1 MTEHDSQNSDFRAF
15 TTLRRILFVAT
26 PAGALACVAGYLAR
40 WYSDEAGWIL
50 FALFEVAA
58 LAIALWLAA
67 QRLDRARRG
76 VPLRPAQARFDQVQT
91 ALTREIELARDAA
104 QESVE
109 RLRVITDNSP
119 TCIGYLDTGL
129 HYRFCNRTYQLW
141 YGMAPE
147 DLIGRTVADLVGD
160 VAFREIAPFYRRALA
175 GEQVSYER
183 TITIDHQSRTILVEL
198 APGRADD
205 GEVLGLFAW
214 ASDVTPQREQQAAL
228 RESETRFRQAFDFAA
243 IGMAIVS
250 PDGRWL
256 QVNHALCDLLGYN
269 AASLLNMTFQQVTHP
284 DDLAADTGFVG
295 QMLAGTIESYQMEKR
310 YLHRDGSVVW
320 VLLSVSLVRD
330 AYRTPVHFVAQIQ
343 NITPRREAEIQLRRS
358 TSLLRQT
365 EQMARIGGWSMDLPT
380 LTLELSEQVYR
391 IHELAPGSH
400 PNLTAALE
408 FYPPEVRPDIE
419 RAIAV
424 ARTDGIPWDLELPFV
439 TAGGRRLWVR
449 TQGNA
454 DMQDGQAVRLFGT
467 FQDITE
473 RKEAQLALERSQR
486 FLDAVIEA
494 IPQPV
499 FVKDE
504 QHRWV
509 LFNTRFAT
517 TMMGL
522 PRERLIGHSDPDIYP
537 PDVVAKYWAEDDEA
551 LGQAD
556 PTLRENPIPLDDGS
570 IRWMLESKQRC
581 ELPDGSRYIVG
592 VGTDITHMKQM
603 QEALGASEASHR
615 LLAEHSSDMI
625 QRLTPAGVI
634 TYVSAACRRTLG
646 YRPEDLKGSA
656 LADFIH
662 PDDLESTAM
671 RFAAVVRND
680 AQHTIT
686 CRLRHRDGHWLW
698 SESSFRAVH
707 AADTDEV
714 LEVIAVTR
722 DIDERFR
729 ATATVNRFKYA
740 LDNTLD
746 LIVII
751 DPRTLLH
758 QYVNRGVTDALGYT
772 EAEMLRMTPMQIR
785 PGVSEDQYRGGIAPL
800 LAGLVP
806 SLRYECDLQRR
817 DGSPLPVDVSLQV
830 IQRPD
835 EADVLIA
842 VARDATE
849 RKKVERMK
857 NEFVSTVS
865 HELRTPLTSIRG
877 ALGLL
882 TGGAAGVLPKRAAH
896 LARIALENSDR
907 LMLLIDDILHIEKM
921 ESGNVPFDVRPE
933 PVRQLLAQAIEAN
946 AAYGQ
951 QFEVRFELAVAI
963 PDCLVA
969 LDRNRFMQVMAN
981 LLSNAAKY
989 SPPGGV
995 VSVRAVRDDGMVR
1008 IEITDQGPGIPPEF
1022 RAKMFGKFSQADSSN
1037 TRPHGGTGLGLNIVR
1052 SIMER
1057 HGGDIDYITTT
1068 ESETPGRSGT
1078 TFVVRFPEARLEPAR
1093 IEALAQ

>member
-1 MTEHDSQNSDFRAF
+1 MTEHDNQNSDFRVF

-26 PAGALACVAGYLAR
+26 PVGALASVAGYLAG
-40 WYSDEAGWIL
+40 WYSNEPGWIL
-50 FALFEVAA
+50 FALFEVTA

-67 QRLDRARRG
+67 QRLDRARG
-76 VPLRPAQARFDQVQT
+76 VPLQAAQARFDQVQA

-104 QESVE
+104 QASVE

-119 TCIGYLDTGL
+119 SCIGYLDTGL
-129 HYRFCNRTYQLW
+129 HYRFCNRTYRLW
-141 YGMAPE
+141 YGIAPE
-147 DLIGRTVADLVGD
+147 DLIGRTVADLIGE
-160 VAFREIAPFYRRALA
+160 VAFRELASLHRRALA
-175 GEQVSYER
+175 GEPVSYER
-183 TITIDHQSRTILVEL
+183 TVTIDHQSRTVLVEL
-198 APGRADD
+198 APDRAGD
-205 GEVLGLFAW
+205 GEVIGLFVW

-269 AASLLNMTFQQVTHP
+269 AASLLNMNYQQVTHP
-284 DDLAADTGFVG
+284 DDLGADIGFVG
-295 QMLAGTIESYQMEKR
+295 QMLAGTIESYQIEKR

-330 AYRTPVHFVAQIQ
+330 AHRAPVHFVAQIQ
-343 NITPRREAEIQLRRS
+343 NITPRREAEMQLQRS
-358 TSLLRQT
+358 TFLLRQT
-365 EQMARIGGWSMDLPT
+365 EQMARIGGWSFDLPT
-380 LTLELSEQVYR
+380 HSLEWSEQVYR
-391 IHELAPGSH
+391 IHELEPGSH
-400 PNLTAALE
+400 PDLATALD

-419 RAIAV
+419 NAIAV
-424 ARTDGIPWDLELPFV
+424 ARAEGIPWDLELPFV
-439 TAGGRRLWVR
+439 TARGKRLWVR
-449 TQGNA
+449 AQGNV
-454 DMQDGQAVRLFGT
+454 DIQDGRVVRLFGT

-494 IPQPV
+494 IPQAV

-509 LFNTRFAT
+509 MFNTRFAT
-517 TMMGL
+517 TMMKL
-522 PRERLIGHSDPDIYP
+522 PRERLIGLSDPDIYP
-537 PDVVAKYWAEDDEA
+537 PDLVAKYWAEDDEA
-551 LGQAD
+551 LAQDD
-556 PTLRENPIPLDDGS
+556 PILLETPIALDDGNV
-570 IRWMLESKQRC
+570 RWMLKSKQRC
-581 ELPDGSRYIVG
+581 VLPDGTRYIVG
-592 VGTDITHMKQM
+592 VGTDITYMKQM

-615 LLAEHSSDMI
+615 LLAEHSSDII
-625 QRLTPAGVI
+625 QRLTPGGVL

-646 YRPEDLKGSA
+646 YSPEDLKGSA

-662 PDDLESTAM
+662 SDDIESTAM
-671 RFAAVVRND
+671 RFAAVVRD
-680 AQHTIT
+680 DVQHTIT

-707 AADTDEV
+707 APDSDEV

-722 DIDERFR
+722 DVDERFR
-729 ATATVNRFKYA
+729 ATAAVNRFKYA

-751 DPRTLLH
+751 DPKTLLH
-758 QYVNRGVTDALGYT
+758 QYVNRGITDALGYT
-772 EAEMLRMTPMQIR
+772 QAELLRMTPMQIR
-785 PGVSEDQYRGGIAPL
+785 PGVSEDQYRRSIAPL
-800 LAGLVP
+800 LAGELP
-806 SLRYECDLQRR
+806 SLLYESDLQRR
-817 DGSPLPVDVSLQV
+817 DGSLLPVDVSLQV
-830 IQRPD
+830 IRRPD

-842 VARDATE
+842 IARDATG

-857 NEFVSTVS
+857 TEFVSTVS

-877 ALGLL
+877 SLGLL
-882 TGGAAGVLPKRAAH
+882 AGGAAGELPERAGQ

-907 LMLLIDDILHIEKM
+907 LMLLINDILNIEKM

-969 LDRNRFMQVMAN
+969 LDCNRFMQVMAN

-995 VSVRAVRDDGMVR
+995 VAVRAVRDAGMVR
-1008 IEITDQGPGIPPEF
+1008 IEITDRGPGIPPEF
-1022 RAKMFGKFSQADSSN
+1022 RAKMFGKFSQADASD

-1052 SIMER
+1052 SIMQR
-1057 HGGDIDYITTT
+1057 HGGDIDYVTTT

-1078 TFVVRFPEARLEPAR
+1078 TFIVRFPEAGLEPIR
-1093 IEALAQ
+1093 IEAHAQ